1 MTDAIPHLTLN
12 DGQHL
17 PQIGFG
23 TWPLDDAQAQ
33 TAVQAA
39 LACGYRLIDTAAR
52 YGNEAGVGRGIAA
65 SGVARSQVQLT
76 SKLRGSEHGFDS
88 TLRAFDATL
97 AALGTDYLDLY
108 LIHWP
113 LPMRDLYVDT
123 WRAFIRLREEGRIR
137 SIGVS
142 NFQPAHID
150 RLLSETGVL
159 PAVNQIELHPDFTQA
174 ALRAWH
180 ARQGIVIECWSPL
193 GRGEVLKDATVARI
207 AQKHGRSA
215 GANPAALACAARP
228 GGDPEIAGPAA
239 HAAEPGRIR
248 FRARRGG
255 SGGAGAAGRR
265 SSAGRGSGYQRRAVG
280 WRQQCC
286 RITALRA

>member
-1 MTDAIPHLTLN
+1 MSATIPHLTLN
-12 DGQHL
+12 DGQRL
-17 PQIGFG
+17 AQIGFG

-33 TAVQAA
+33 TAVQLA

-52 YGNEAGVGRGIAA
+52 YGNETGVGRGIAA
-65 SGVARSQVQLT
+65 SGVARADVQLT

-123 WRAFIRLREEGRIR
+123 WRAFVRLREEGRIR

-174 ALRAWH
+174 PLRAWH
-180 ARQGIVIECWSPL
+180 ARQGIVIESWSPL
-193 GRGEVLKDATVARI
+193 GRGEILNDATVAKI
-207 AQKHGRSA
+207 ARKHGRSA
-215 GANPAALACAARP
+215 AQILLRWHVQHGLVAIPKSQDPQRMRQNLDVFDFVLDEDDVAALALLDGDHRQ
-228 GGDPEIAGPAA
+228 GG
-239 HAAEPGRIR
+239 EPDTNDER
-248 FRARRGG
+248 
-255 SGGAGAAGRR
+255 
-265 SSAGRGSGYQRRAVG
+265 
-280 WRQQCC
+280 
-286 RITALRA
+286 

>member
-12 DGQHL
+12 DGQRL
-17 PQIGFG
+17 AQIGFG

-97 AALGTDYLDLY
+97 AALNTDYLDLY

-123 WRAFIRLREEGRIR
+123 WRAFVRLREEGRIR

-207 AQKHGRSA
+207 AKKHGRPAAQILLRWHVQHGLVAIPKSQDPERMRQNLDVFDFA
-215 GANPAALACAARP
+215 LDAEDLAALALLDGEHRQ
-228 GGDPEIAGPAA
+228 GGDPDTNDE
-239 HAAEPGRIR
+239 R
-248 FRARRGG
+248 
-255 SGGAGAAGRR
+255 
-265 SSAGRGSGYQRRAVG
+265 
-280 WRQQCC
+280 
-286 RITALRA
+286 

>member
-1 MTDAIPHLTLN
+1 MSATIPHLTLN
-12 DGQHL
+12 DGQRL
-17 PQIGFG
+17 AQIGFG

-123 WRAFIRLREEGRIR
+123 WRAFVRLREEGRIR

-150 RLLSETGVL
+150 RLLSGTGVL

-207 AQKHGRSA
+207 AQKHGRSPA
-215 GANPAALACAARP
+215 QILLRWHVQHGLVAIPKSQDPQRMRQNLAVFDFALDADDVAALALLDGDHRQ
-228 GGDPEIAGPAA
+228 GGDPDTNDE
-239 HAAEPGRIR
+239 R
-248 FRARRGG
+248 
-255 SGGAGAAGRR
+255 
-265 SSAGRGSGYQRRAVG
+265 
-280 WRQQCC
+280 
-286 RITALRA
+286 

>member
-12 DGQHL
+12 DGRRL

-33 TAVQAA
+33 QAVQAA

-52 YGNEAGVGRGIAA
+52 YGNETGVGRGIAA
-65 SGVARSQVQLT
+65 SGVARTDVQLT
-76 SKLRGSEHGFDS
+76 SKLRGSEHGYDS

-97 AALGTDYLDLY
+97 EALGTDYLDLY

-113 LPMRDLYVDT
+113 LPMRGLYVDT
-123 WRAFIRLREEGRIR
+123 WRAFVRLRDEGRIG

-142 NFQPAHID
+142 NFQPAHIE
-150 RLLSETGVL
+150 RLLAETGVL

-174 ALRAWH
+174 DLRAWH
-180 ARQGIVIECWSPL
+180 AQQGIAIECWSPL
-193 GRGEVLKDATVARI
+193 GRGEVLKDATVAQI

-215 GANPAALACAARP
+215 AQILLRWHVQHGLVAIPKSQDPARMKQNLAVFDFALDADDLAALARLDGEHRQ
-228 GGDPEIAGPAA
+228 GGDPDTNDE
-239 HAAEPGRIR
+239 R
-248 FRARRGG
+248 
-255 SGGAGAAGRR
+255 
-265 SSAGRGSGYQRRAVG
+265 
-280 WRQQCC
+280 
-286 RITALRA
+286 

>member
-1 MTDAIPHLTLN
+1 MSDTIPHLTLN
-12 DGQHL
+12 DGQRL
-17 PQIGFG
+17 AQIGFG

-215 GANPAALACAARP
+215 AQILLRWHVQHGLVAIPKSQDPQRMRQNLAVFDFALDAEDLAALALLDGDHRQ
-228 GGDPEIAGPAA
+228 GGDPDTNDE
-239 HAAEPGRIR
+239 R
-248 FRARRGG
+248 
-255 SGGAGAAGRR
+255 
-265 SSAGRGSGYQRRAVG
+265 
-280 WRQQCC
+280 
-286 RITALRA
+286 

>member
-12 DGQHL
+12 DGRRL

-33 TAVQAA
+33 QAVQAA

-52 YGNEAGVGRGIAA
+52 YGNETGVGRGIAA
-65 SGVARSQVQLT
+65 SGVARTEVQLT
-76 SKLRGSEHGFDS
+76 SKLRGSEHGYDS

-113 LPMRDLYVDT
+113 LPMRGLYVDT
-123 WRAFIRLREEGRIR
+123 WRAFVRLRDEGRIR

-150 RLLSETGVL
+150 RLLSEPGCCRPSTRS
-159 PAVNQIELHPDFTQA
+159 NCTRT
-174 ALRAWH
+174 LRK
-180 ARQGIVIECWSPL
+180 R
-193 GRGEVLKDATVARI
+193 R
-207 AQKHGRSA
+207 
-215 GANPAALACAARP
+215 CAP
-228 GGDPEIAGPAA
+228 GM
-239 HAAEPGRIR
+239 
-248 FRARRGG
+248 RARA
-255 SGGAGAAGRR
+255 S
-265 SSAGRGSGYQRRAVG
+265 
-280 WRQQCC
+280 
-286 RITALRA
+286 

>member
-12 DGQHL
+12 DGRQL

-52 YGNEAGVGRGIAA
+52 YGNETGVGRGIAD
-65 SGVARSQVQLT
+65 SGVARDQVQLT

-123 WRAFIRLREEGRIR
+123 WRAFVRLRDEGRIG

-142 NFQPAHID
+142 NFQPAHIE
-150 RLLSETGVL
+150 RLQAETGVL

-174 ALRAWH
+174 DLRAWH
-180 ARQGIVIECWSPL
+180 AQQGIAIECWSPL
-193 GRGEVLKDATVARI
+193 GRGEVLKDATVAQI

-215 GANPAALACAARP
+215 AQILLRWHVQHGLVAIPKSQDPARMKQNLAVFDFALDADDLAALARLDGEHRQ
-228 GGDPEIAGPAA
+228 GGDPDTNDE
-239 HAAEPGRIR
+239 R
-248 FRARRGG
+248 
-255 SGGAGAAGRR
+255 
-265 SSAGRGSGYQRRAVG
+265 
-280 WRQQCC
+280 
-286 RITALRA
+286 

>member
-12 DGQHL
+12 DGRRL
-17 PQIGFG
+17 AQIGFG

-52 YGNEAGVGRGIAA
+52 YGNETGVGRGIAT
-65 SGVARSQVQLT
+65 SGVARDQVQLT

-113 LPMRDLYVDT
+113 LPMCDLYVDT
-123 WRAFIRLREEGRIR
+123 WRAFVRLRDEGRIR

-142 NFQPAHID
+142 NFQPAHIA
-150 RLLSETGVL
+150 RLQAETGVL

-174 ALRAWH
+174 GLRAWH
-180 ARQGIVIECWSPL
+180 AQQGIAIECWSPL

-207 AQKHGRSA
+207 AQKHGRAAAQILLRWHVQHGLVAIPKSQDPERMRQNLDVFDFA
-215 GANPAALACAARP
+215 LDAEDLAALALLDGDHRQ
-228 GGDPEIAGPAA
+228 GGDPDTNDE
-239 HAAEPGRIR
+239 R
-248 FRARRGG
+248 
-255 SGGAGAAGRR
+255 
-265 SSAGRGSGYQRRAVG
+265 
-280 WRQQCC
+280 
-286 RITALRA
+286 

>member
-150 RLLSETGVL
+150 RLLSEPGCCRPSTRS
-159 PAVNQIELHPDFTQA
+159 NCTRT
-174 ALRAWH
+174 LRK
-180 ARQGIVIECWSPL
+180 R
-193 GRGEVLKDATVARI
+193 R
-207 AQKHGRSA
+207 
-215 GANPAALACAARP
+215 CAP
-228 GGDPEIAGPAA
+228 GM
-239 HAAEPGRIR
+239 
-248 FRARRGG
+248 RARA
-255 SGGAGAAGRR
+255 S
-265 SSAGRGSGYQRRAVG
+265 
-280 WRQQCC
+280 
-286 RITALRA
+286 

>member
-12 DGQHL
+12 DGRRL

-33 TAVQAA
+33 QAVQAA

-52 YGNEAGVGRGIAA
+52 YGNETGVGRGIVA
-65 SGVARSQVQLT
+65 SGVARAEVQLT
-76 SKLRGSEHGFDS
+76 SKLRGSEHGYDS

-97 AALGTDYLDLY
+97 EALGTDYLDLY

-113 LPMRDLYVDT
+113 LPMRGLYVDT
-123 WRAFIRLREEGRIR
+123 WRAFVRLRDEGRIG

-142 NFQPAHID
+142 NFQPAHIE
-150 RLLSETGVL
+150 RLLAETGVL

-174 ALRAWH
+174 DLRAWH
-180 ARQGIVIECWSPL
+180 AQQGIAIECWSPL
-193 GRGEVLKDATVARI
+193 GRGEVLKDATVAQI

-215 GANPAALACAARP
+215 AQILLRWHVQHGLVAIPKSQDPARMKQNLAVFDFALDADDLAALARLDGEHRQ
-228 GGDPEIAGPAA
+228 GGDPDTNDE
-239 HAAEPGRIR
+239 R
-248 FRARRGG
+248 
-255 SGGAGAAGRR
+255 
-265 SSAGRGSGYQRRAVG
+265 
-280 WRQQCC
+280 
-286 RITALRA
+286 

>member
-1 MTDAIPHLTLN
+1 MSATIPHLTLN
-12 DGQHL
+12 DGQRL
-17 PQIGFG
+17 AQIGFG

-207 AQKHGRSA
+207 AQKHGRSPA
-215 GANPAALACAARP
+215 QILLRWHVQHGLVAIPKSQDPQRMRQNLDVFDFVLDEDDVAALALLDGDHRQ
-228 GGDPEIAGPAA
+228 GGDPDTNDE
-239 HAAEPGRIR
+239 R
-248 FRARRGG
+248 
-255 SGGAGAAGRR
+255 
-265 SSAGRGSGYQRRAVG
+265 
-280 WRQQCC
+280 
-286 RITALRA
+286 

>member
-12 DGQHL
+12 DGRQL

-52 YGNEAGVGRGIAA
+52 YGNETGVGRGIAA
-65 SGVARSQVQLT
+65 SGVARDQVQLT

-123 WRAFIRLREEGRIR
+123 WRAFVRLRDEGRIG

-142 NFQPAHID
+142 NFQPAHIE
-150 RLLSETGVL
+150 RLRAETGVL

-174 ALRAWH
+174 GLRAWH
-180 ARQGIVIECWSPL
+180 AQQGIAIECWSPL

-207 AQKHGRSA
+207 AQKHGRAAAQILLRWHVQHGLVAIPKSQDPQRMRQNLA
-215 GANPAALACAARP
+215 VFDFALDADDLAALALLDGDHRQ
-228 GGDPEIAGPAA
+228 GGDPDTNDE
-239 HAAEPGRIR
+239 R
-248 FRARRGG
+248 
-255 SGGAGAAGRR
+255 
-265 SSAGRGSGYQRRAVG
+265 
-280 WRQQCC
+280 
-286 RITALRA
+286 

>member
-1 MTDAIPHLTLN
+1 MSATIPHLTLN
-12 DGQHL
+12 DGQRL
-17 PQIGFG
+17 AQIGFG

-123 WRAFIRLREEGRIR
+123 WRAFVRLREEGRIR

-207 AQKHGRSA
+207 AQKHGRSPA
-215 GANPAALACAARP
+215 QILLRWHVQHGLVAIPKSQDPQRMRQNLDVFDFVLDEDDVAALALLDGDHRQ
-228 GGDPEIAGPAA
+228 GGDPDTNDE
-239 HAAEPGRIR
+239 R
-248 FRARRGG
+248 
-255 SGGAGAAGRR
+255 
-265 SSAGRGSGYQRRAVG
+265 
-280 WRQQCC
+280 
-286 RITALRA
+286 

>member
-12 DGQHL
+12 DGRRL

-33 TAVQAA
+33 QAVQAA

-52 YGNEAGVGRGIAA
+52 YGNETGVGRGIVA
-65 SGVARSQVQLT
+65 SGVARAEVQLT
-76 SKLRGSEHGFDS
+76 SKLRGSEHGYDS

-113 LPMRDLYVDT
+113 LPMRGLYVDT
-123 WRAFIRLREEGRIR
+123 WRAFVRLRDEGRIG

-142 NFQPAHID
+142 NFQPAHIE
-150 RLLSETGVL
+150 RLLAETGVL

-174 ALRAWH
+174 DLRAWH
-180 ARQGIVIECWSPL
+180 AQQGIAIECWSPL
-193 GRGEVLKDATVARI
+193 GRGEVLKDATVAQI

-215 GANPAALACAARP
+215 AQILLRWHVQHGLVAIPKSQDPARMKQNLAVFDFALDADDLAALARLDGEHRQ
-228 GGDPEIAGPAA
+228 GGDPDTNDE
-239 HAAEPGRIR
+239 R
-248 FRARRGG
+248 
-255 SGGAGAAGRR
+255 
-265 SSAGRGSGYQRRAVG
+265 
-280 WRQQCC
+280 
-286 RITALRA
+286 

>member
-12 DGQHL
+12 DGRQL

-33 TAVQAA
+33 QAVQAA

-52 YGNEAGVGRGIAA
+52 YGNETGVGRGIAA
-65 SGVARSQVQLT
+65 SGVARTEVQLT
-76 SKLRGSEHGFDS
+76 SKLRGSEHGYDS

-113 LPMRDLYVDT
+113 LPMRGLYVDT
-123 WRAFIRLREEGRIR
+123 WRAFVRLRDEGRIR

-142 NFQPAHID
+142 NFQPAHIE
-150 RLLSETGVL
+150 RLQAETGVL

-174 ALRAWH
+174 DLRAWH
-180 ARQGIVIECWSPL
+180 AQQGIAIECWSPL

-207 AQKHGRSA
+207 AQEHGRSA
-215 GANPAALACAARP
+215 AQILLRWHVQHGLVAIPKSQDPARMKQNLAVFDFALDADDLAALARLDGEHRQ
-228 GGDPEIAGPAA
+228 GGDPDTNGE
-239 HAAEPGRIR
+239 R
-248 FRARRGG
+248 
-255 SGGAGAAGRR
+255 
-265 SSAGRGSGYQRRAVG
+265 
-280 WRQQCC
+280 
-286 RITALRA
+286 

>member
-1 MTDAIPHLTLN
+1 MSATIPHLTLN
-12 DGQHL
+12 DGQRL
-17 PQIGFG
+17 AQIGFG
-23 TWPLDDAQAQ
+23 IWPLDDAQAQ

-150 RLLSETGVL
+150 RLLSEPGCCRPSTRS
-159 PAVNQIELHPDFTQA
+159 NCTRT
-174 ALRAWH
+174 LRK
-180 ARQGIVIECWSPL
+180 R
-193 GRGEVLKDATVARI
+193 R
-207 AQKHGRSA
+207 
-215 GANPAALACAARP
+215 CAP
-228 GGDPEIAGPAA
+228 GM
-239 HAAEPGRIR
+239 
-248 FRARRGG
+248 RARA
-255 SGGAGAAGRR
+255 S
-265 SSAGRGSGYQRRAVG
+265 
-280 WRQQCC
+280 
-286 RITALRA
+286 

>member
-12 DGQHL
+12 DGRRL

-23 TWPLDDAQAQ
+23 TWPLDDVQAQ
-33 TAVQAA
+33 QAVQAA

-52 YGNEAGVGRGIAA
+52 YGNETGVGRGIAA
-65 SGVARSQVQLT
+65 SGVARTEVQLT
-76 SKLRGSEHGFDS
+76 SKLRGSEHGYDS

-113 LPMRDLYVDT
+113 LPMRGLYVDT
-123 WRAFIRLREEGRIR
+123 WRAFVRLRDEGRIG

-142 NFQPAHID
+142 NFQPAHIE
-150 RLLSETGVL
+150 RLQAETGVL

-174 ALRAWH
+174 DLRAWH
-180 ARQGIVIECWSPL
+180 ALQGIAIECWSPL

-215 GANPAALACAARP
+215 AQILLRWHVQHGLVAIPKSQDPARMKQNLAVFDFALDADDLAALARLDGEHRQ
-228 GGDPEIAGPAA
+228 GGDPDTNDE
-239 HAAEPGRIR
+239 R
-248 FRARRGG
+248 
-255 SGGAGAAGRR
+255 
-265 SSAGRGSGYQRRAVG
+265 
-280 WRQQCC
+280 
-286 RITALRA
+286 

>member
-12 DGQHL
+12 DGRHL

-52 YGNEAGVGRGIAA
+52 YGNETGVGRGIAA
-65 SGVARSQVQLT
+65 SGVARDQVQLT

-123 WRAFIRLREEGRIR
+123 WRAFVRLRDEGRIR

-142 NFQPAHID
+142 NFQPAHIE
-150 RLLSETGVL
+150 RLRAETGVL

-174 ALRAWH
+174 GLRAWH
-180 ARQGIVIECWSPL
+180 AQQGIAIECWSPL

-207 AQKHGRSA
+207 AQKHGRAAAQILLRWHVQHGLVAIPKSQDPERMRQNLDVFDFA
-215 GANPAALACAARP
+215 LDAEDLAALALLDGDHRQ
-228 GGDPEIAGPAA
+228 GGDPDTNDE
-239 HAAEPGRIR
+239 R
-248 FRARRGG
+248 
-255 SGGAGAAGRR
+255 
-265 SSAGRGSGYQRRAVG
+265 
-280 WRQQCC
+280 
-286 RITALRA
+286 

>member
-1 MTDAIPHLTLN
+1 MTDAISHLTLN
-12 DGQHL
+12 DGRHL

-52 YGNEAGVGRGIAA
+52 YGNETGVGRGIAA
-65 SGVARSQVQLT
+65 SGVARDQVQLT

-123 WRAFIRLREEGRIR
+123 WRAFVRLRDEGRIR

-142 NFQPAHID
+142 NFQPAHIA
-150 RLLSETGVL
+150 RLQAETGVL

-174 ALRAWH
+174 GLRAWH
-180 ARQGIVIECWSPL
+180 AQQGIAIECWSPL
-193 GRGEVLKDATVARI
+193 GRGAVLKDATVARI

-215 GANPAALACAARP
+215 AQILLRWHVQHGLVAIPKSQDPERMRQNLDVFDFALDAEDLAALALLDGDHRQ
-228 GGDPEIAGPAA
+228 GGDPDTNDE
-239 HAAEPGRIR
+239 R
-248 FRARRGG
+248 
-255 SGGAGAAGRR
+255 
-265 SSAGRGSGYQRRAVG
+265 
-280 WRQQCC
+280 
-286 RITALRA
+286 

>member
-12 DGQHL
+12 DGRQL

-52 YGNEAGVGRGIAA
+52 YGNETGVGRGIAA
-65 SGVARSQVQLT
+65 SGVARDQVQLT

-123 WRAFIRLREEGRIR
+123 WRAFVRLRDEGRIG

-142 NFQPAHID
+142 NFQPAHIE
-150 RLLSETGVL
+150 RLRAETGVL

-174 ALRAWH
+174 GLRAWH
-180 ARQGIVIECWSPL
+180 AQQGIAIECWSPL

-207 AQKHGRSA
+207 AQKHGRAAAQILLRWHVQHGLVAIPKSQDPERMRQNLDLFDFA
-215 GANPAALACAARP
+215 LDAEDLAALALLDGDHRQ
-228 GGDPEIAGPAA
+228 GGDPDINDE
-239 HAAEPGRIR
+239 R
-248 FRARRGG
+248 
-255 SGGAGAAGRR
+255 
-265 SSAGRGSGYQRRAVG
+265 
-280 WRQQCC
+280 
-286 RITALRA
+286 

>member
-12 DGQHL
+12 DGRRL

-33 TAVQAA
+33 QAVQAA

-52 YGNEAGVGRGIAA
+52 YGNETGVGRGIAA
-65 SGVARSQVQLT
+65 SGVARTEVQLT
-76 SKLRGSEHGFDS
+76 SKLRGSEHGYDS

-113 LPMRDLYVDT
+113 LPMRGLYVDT
-123 WRAFIRLREEGRIR
+123 WRAFVRLRDEGRIG

-142 NFQPAHID
+142 NFQPAHIE
-150 RLLSETGVL
+150 RLQAETGVL

-174 ALRAWH
+174 DLRAWH
-180 ARQGIVIECWSPL
+180 AQQGIAIECWSPL

-207 AQKHGRSA
+207 AQKHGRAAAQILLRWHVQHGLVAIPKSQDPERMRQNLDLFDFA
-215 GANPAALACAARP
+215 LDAEDLGALALLDGDHRQ
-228 GGDPEIAGPAA
+228 GGDPDTNDE
-239 HAAEPGRIR
+239 R
-248 FRARRGG
+248 
-255 SGGAGAAGRR
+255 
-265 SSAGRGSGYQRRAVG
+265 
-280 WRQQCC
+280 
-286 RITALRA
+286 

>member
-12 DGQHL
+12 DGRRL

-33 TAVQAA
+33 QAVQAA

-52 YGNEAGVGRGIAA
+52 YGNETGVGRGIAA
-65 SGVARSQVQLT
+65 SGVARTEVQLT
-76 SKLRGSEHGFDS
+76 SKLRGSEHGYDS

-113 LPMRDLYVDT
+113 LPMRGLYVDT
-123 WRAFIRLREEGRIR
+123 WRAFVRLRDEGRIR

-142 NFQPAHID
+142 NFQPAHIE
-150 RLLSETGVL
+150 RLQAETGVL

-174 ALRAWH
+174 DLRAWH
-180 ARQGIVIECWSPL
+180 AQQGIAIECWSPL
-193 GRGEVLKDATVARI
+193 GRGEVLKDATVAQI

-215 GANPAALACAARP
+215 AQILLRWHVQHGLVAIPKSQDPARMKQNLAVFDFALDADDLAVLARLDGEHRQ
-228 GGDPEIAGPAA
+228 GGDPDTNDE
-239 HAAEPGRIR
+239 R
-248 FRARRGG
+248 
-255 SGGAGAAGRR
+255 
-265 SSAGRGSGYQRRAVG
+265 
-280 WRQQCC
+280 
-286 RITALRA
+286 

>member
-1 MTDAIPHLTLN
+1 MTDTIPHLTLN

-17 PQIGFG
+17 AQIGFG

-33 TAVQAA
+33 QAVQSA

-52 YGNEAGVGRGIAA
+52 YGNETGVGRGIAA
-65 SGVARSQVQLT
+65 SGVARDQVQLT

-123 WRAFIRLREEGRIR
+123 WRAFVRLRDEGRIR

-142 NFQPAHID
+142 NFQPAHIA
-150 RLLSETGVL
+150 RLQAETGVL

-174 ALRAWH
+174 GLRAWH
-180 ARQGIVIECWSPL
+180 AQQGIAIECWSPL
-193 GRGEVLKDATVARI
+193 GRGAVLKDAAVARI
-207 AQKHGRSA
+207 AQKHGRAAAQILLRWHVQHGLVAIPKSQDPERMRQNLDVFDFA
-215 GANPAALACAARP
+215 LDAEDLAALALLDGDHRQ
-228 GGDPEIAGPAA
+228 GGDPDTNDE
-239 HAAEPGRIR
+239 R
-248 FRARRGG
+248 
-255 SGGAGAAGRR
+255 
-265 SSAGRGSGYQRRAVG
+265 
-280 WRQQCC
+280 
-286 RITALRA
+286 

>member
-12 DGQHL
+12 DGRRL

-23 TWPLDDAQAQ
+23 TWPLDDVQAQ
-33 TAVQAA
+33 QAVQAA

-52 YGNEAGVGRGIAA
+52 YGNETGVGRGIAA
-65 SGVARSQVQLT
+65 SGVARTEVQLT
-76 SKLRGSEHGFDS
+76 SKLRGSEHGYDS

-113 LPMRDLYVDT
+113 LPMRGLYVDT
-123 WRAFIRLREEGRIR
+123 WRAFVRLRDEGRIR

-142 NFQPAHID
+142 NFQPAHIE
-150 RLLSETGVL
+150 RLQAETGVL

-174 ALRAWH
+174 DLRAWH
-180 ARQGIVIECWSPL
+180 AQQGIAIECWSPL

-215 GANPAALACAARP
+215 AQILLRWHVQHGLVAIPKSQDPARMKQNLAVFDFALDADDLAVLARLDGEHRQ
-228 GGDPEIAGPAA
+228 GGDPDTNDE
-239 HAAEPGRIR
+239 R
-248 FRARRGG
+248 
-255 SGGAGAAGRR
+255 
-265 SSAGRGSGYQRRAVG
+265 
-280 WRQQCC
+280 
-286 RITALRA
+286 

>member
-12 DGQHL
+12 DGRQL

-52 YGNEAGVGRGIAA
+52 YGNETGVGRGIAA
-65 SGVARSQVQLT
+65 SGVARDQVQLT

-123 WRAFIRLREEGRIR
+123 WRAFVRLRDEGRIR

-142 NFQPAHID
+142 NFQPAHIE
-150 RLLSETGVL
+150 RLRAETGVL
-159 PAVNQIELHPDFTQA
+159 PAFNQIELHPDFTQA
-174 ALRAWH
+174 GLRAWH
-180 ARQGIVIECWSPL
+180 AQQGIAIECWSPL

-207 AQKHGRSA
+207 AQKHGRAAAQILLRWHVQHGLVAIPKSQDPERMRQNLDVFDFA
-215 GANPAALACAARP
+215 LDAEDLAALALLDGDHRQ
-228 GGDPEIAGPAA
+228 GGDPDTNDE
-239 HAAEPGRIR
+239 R
-248 FRARRGG
+248 
-255 SGGAGAAGRR
+255 
-265 SSAGRGSGYQRRAVG
+265 
-280 WRQQCC
+280 
-286 RITALRA
+286 

>member
-1 MTDAIPHLTLN
+1 MSATIPHLTLN
-12 DGQHL
+12 DGQRL
-17 PQIGFG
+17 AQIGFG

-52 YGNEAGVGRGIAA
+52 YGTEAGVGRGIAA
-65 SGVARSQVQLT
+65 SGVAREQVQLT

-123 WRAFIRLREEGRIR
+123 WRAFVRLREEGRIR

-174 ALRAWH
+174 PLRAWH
-180 ARQGIVIECWSPL
+180 ARQGIVIESWSPL
-193 GRGEVLKDATVARI
+193 GRGEILNDATVAQI
-207 AQKHGRSA
+207 ARKHGRSA
-215 GANPAALACAARP
+215 AQILLRWHVQHGLVAIPKSQDPQRMRQNLAVFDFALDAEDMAALALLDGDHRQ
-228 GGDPEIAGPAA
+228 GGDPDTNDE
-239 HAAEPGRIR
+239 R
-248 FRARRGG
+248 
-255 SGGAGAAGRR
+255 
-265 SSAGRGSGYQRRAVG
+265 
-280 WRQQCC
+280 
-286 RITALRA
+286 

>member
-113 LPMRDLYVDT
+113 LPMRGLYVDT
-123 WRAFIRLREEGRIR
+123 WRAFVRLRDEGRIG

-142 NFQPAHID
+142 NFQPAHIE
-150 RLLSETGVL
+150 RLQAETGVL

-174 ALRAWH
+174 DLRAWH
-180 ARQGIVIECWSPL
+180 AQQGIAIECWSPL
-193 GRGEVLKDATVARI
+193 GRGEVLKDATVAQI

-215 GANPAALACAARP
+215 AQILLRWHVQHGLVAIPKSQDPARMKQNLAVFDFALDADDLAALARLDGEHRQ
-228 GGDPEIAGPAA
+228 GGDPDTNDE
-239 HAAEPGRIR
+239 R
-248 FRARRGG
+248 
-255 SGGAGAAGRR
+255 
-265 SSAGRGSGYQRRAVG
+265 
-280 WRQQCC
+280 
-286 RITALRA
+286 

>member
-1 MTDAIPHLTLN
+1 MTDTIPHLALN

-52 YGNEAGVGRGIAA
+52 YGNETGVGRGIIA
-65 SGVARSQVQLT
+65 SGVARADVQLT

-97 AALGTDYLDLY
+97 AALKTDYLDLY

-123 WRAFIRLREEGRIR
+123 WRALVRLREEGRIR

-207 AQKHGRSA
+207 AQKHGRSPA
-215 GANPAALACAARP
+215 QILLRWHVQHGLVAIPKSQDPERMRQNLAVFDFALDAEDVAALALLDGDHRQ
-228 GGDPEIAGPAA
+228 GGDPDTNDE
-239 HAAEPGRIR
+239 R
-248 FRARRGG
+248 
-255 SGGAGAAGRR
+255 
-265 SSAGRGSGYQRRAVG
+265 
-280 WRQQCC
+280 
-286 RITALRA
+286 

>member
-12 DGQHL
+12 DGRRL

-33 TAVQAA
+33 QAVQAA

-52 YGNEAGVGRGIAA
+52 YGNETGVGRGIAA
-65 SGVARSQVQLT
+65 SGVARTDVQLT
-76 SKLRGSEHGFDS
+76 SKLRGSEHGYDS

-123 WRAFIRLREEGRIR
+123 WRAFVRLRDEGRIG

-142 NFQPAHID
+142 NFQPAHIE
-150 RLLSETGVL
+150 RLRAETGVL

-174 ALRAWH
+174 GLRAWH
-180 ARQGIVIECWSPL
+180 AQQGIAIECWSPL

-207 AQKHGRSA
+207 AQKHGRAAAQILLRWHVQHGLVAIPKSQDPERMRQNLDLFDFA
-215 GANPAALACAARP
+215 LDAEDLGALALLDGDHRQ
-228 GGDPEIAGPAA
+228 GGDPDTNDE
-239 HAAEPGRIR
+239 R
-248 FRARRGG
+248 
-255 SGGAGAAGRR
+255 
-265 SSAGRGSGYQRRAVG
+265 
-280 WRQQCC
+280 
-286 RITALRA
+286 

>member
-12 DGQHL
+12 DGRRL

-33 TAVQAA
+33 QAVQAA

-52 YGNEAGVGRGIAA
+52 YGNETGVGRGIAA
-65 SGVARSQVQLT
+65 SGVARTDVQLT
-76 SKLRGSEHGFDS
+76 SKLRGSEHGYDS

-113 LPMRDLYVDT
+113 LPMRGLYVDT
-123 WRAFIRLREEGRIR
+123 WRAFVRLRDEGRIG

-142 NFQPAHID
+142 NFQPAHIE
-150 RLLSETGVL
+150 RLQAETGVL

-174 ALRAWH
+174 DLRAWH
-180 ARQGIVIECWSPL
+180 AQQGIAIECWSPL
-193 GRGEVLKDATVARI
+193 GRGEVLKDATVAQI

-215 GANPAALACAARP
+215 AQILLRWHVQHGLVAIPKSQDPARMKQNLAVFDFALDADDLAALALLDGDHRQ
-228 GGDPEIAGPAA
+228 GGDPDINLE
-239 HAAEPGRIR
+239 
-248 FRARRGG
+248 
-255 SGGAGAAGRR
+255 
-265 SSAGRGSGYQRRAVG
+265 
-280 WRQQCC
+280 
-286 RITALRA
+286 L

>member
-12 DGQHL
+12 DGRQL

-52 YGNEAGVGRGIAA
+52 YGNETGVGRGIAD
-65 SGVARSQVQLT
+65 SGVARDQVQLT

-123 WRAFIRLREEGRIR
+123 WRAFVRLRDEGRIG

-142 NFQPAHID
+142 NFQPAHIE
-150 RLLSETGVL
+150 RLRAETGVL
-159 PAVNQIELHPDFTQA
+159 PAVNPIELHPDFTPA
-174 ALRAWH
+174 GLRAWH
-180 ARQGIVIECWSPL
+180 AQQGIAIECWSPL

-207 AQKHGRSA
+207 AQKHGRAAAQILLRWHVQHGLVAIPKSQDPERMRQNLDLFDFA
-215 GANPAALACAARP
+215 LDAEDLGALALLDGDHRQ
-228 GGDPEIAGPAA
+228 GGDPDTNDE
-239 HAAEPGRIR
+239 R
-248 FRARRGG
+248 
-255 SGGAGAAGRR
+255 
-265 SSAGRGSGYQRRAVG
+265 
-280 WRQQCC
+280 
-286 RITALRA
+286 

>member
-1 MTDAIPHLTLN
+1 MTDATPHLTLN
-12 DGQHL
+12 DGRRL
-17 PQIGFG
+17 AQIGFG

-65 SGVARSQVQLT
+65 SGVARDQVQLT
-76 SKLRGSEHGFDS
+76 SKLRGSEHGYDS

-123 WRAFIRLREEGRIR
+123 WRAFVRLRDEGRIG

-193 GRGEVLKDATVARI
+193 GRGEVLKDATVARL
-207 AQKHGRSA
+207 AKKHGRS
-215 GANPAALACAARP
+215 PAQILLRWHVQHGLVAIPKSQDPERMRQNLAVFDFALDADDLAELALLDGDHRQ
-228 GGDPEIAGPAA
+228 GGDPDINDE
-239 HAAEPGRIR
+239 R
-248 FRARRGG
+248 
-255 SGGAGAAGRR
+255 
-265 SSAGRGSGYQRRAVG
+265 
-280 WRQQCC
+280 
-286 RITALRA
+286 

>member
-12 DGQHL
+12 DGRQL

-52 YGNEAGVGRGIAA
+52 YGNETGVGRGIAA
-65 SGVARSQVQLT
+65 SGVARDQVQLT

-123 WRAFIRLREEGRIR
+123 WRAFVRLRDEGRIG

-142 NFQPAHID
+142 NFQPAHIE
-150 RLLSETGVL
+150 RLRAETGVL

-174 ALRAWH
+174 GLRAWH
-180 ARQGIVIECWSPL
+180 AQQGIAIECWSPL

-207 AQKHGRSA
+207 ARKHGRAAAQILLRWHVQHGLVAIPKSQDPERMRQNLDLFDFA
-215 GANPAALACAARP
+215 LDAEDLAALALLDGDHRQ
-228 GGDPEIAGPAA
+228 GGDPDTNDE
-239 HAAEPGRIR
+239 R
-248 FRARRGG
+248 
-255 SGGAGAAGRR
+255 
-265 SSAGRGSGYQRRAVG
+265 
-280 WRQQCC
+280 
-286 RITALRA
+286 

>member
-207 AQKHGRSA
+207 AQKHGRSPA
-215 GANPAALACAARP
+215 QILLRWHVQHGLVAIPKSQDPQRMRQNLAVFDFALDADDLAALALLDGDHRQ
-228 GGDPEIAGPAA
+228 GGDPDTNDE
-239 HAAEPGRIR
+239 R
-248 FRARRGG
+248 
-255 SGGAGAAGRR
+255 
-265 SSAGRGSGYQRRAVG
+265 
-280 WRQQCC
+280 
-286 RITALRA
+286 